1 MVTERIIKRIYD
13 KLFLHELIIDAQ
25 DLSLNWAKR
34 NKNWYSYLN
43 YMNKDACIKSLLS
56 IYQEIKRCRLDK
68 KDSIF
73 EDIESNTLDEVD
85 ALIEDTIQSQF
96 GIHIKHDGT

>member
-1 MVTERIIKRIYD
+1 MVTERIIKRIYN

-43 YMNKDACIKSLLS
+43 HMNKDACINSLLS
-56 IYQEIKRCRLDK
+56 IYQETKRCRLDK

-73 EDIESNTLDEVD
+73 EDIESNTLDEVE
-85 ALIEDTIQSQF
+85 ALIEDTILSQF